1 MNDHPIYPGG
11 CKANVSC
18 LVFLKHGIDSFS
30 FFYEARVVAEH
41 QIWQL
46 LFLFYSTKFLFA
58 CKILYMSFTYL
69 FEISYVSGQI
79 SQKSFF
85 SFFFF
90 ISLAVPSV

>member
-18 LVFLKHGIDSFS
+18 LVFLKHGIYSFS
-30 FFYEARVVAEH
+30 FFYEAGVVAEH

-69 FEISYVSGQI
+69 F
-79 SQKSFF
+79 
-85 SFFFF
+85 
-90 ISLAVPSV
+90 